1 MTDNEKIPQFKT
13 WRKWYFFVIGV
24 LLLLIILFTWFT
36 KYFA

>member
-1 MTDNEKIPQFKT
+1 MTDNEKIPLFKT

-24 LLLLIILFTWFT
+24 LMLLIILFTWFT